1 MTSKTS
7 SKTKSTQ
14 RFISRNRLWLI
25 SLFTL
30 ISFLSYVVF
39 FWFSV
44 YDHGYQ
50 PDASDVGYARR
61 LADQLRTTVTYW
73 LSYQSFSTII
83 ACIYGFM
90 LGVTSFNYLYKSKTV
105 DFYFSMP
112 KKKMAY
118 FRDVCVNSVLIYT
131 IVSAASYFVSTLIA
145 KAVGAPV
152 DGALLGVIVD
162 GYLANFFL
170 FLSVYAICIL
180 AQTLCGHTFIA
191 ILLSGYFL
199 AIELAIRGTIGF
211 LAGSCFETADL
222 HGRYFLGHNILPV
235 LTSPLYNI
243 FTAQGASLYVKDAL
257 IAAVAFV
264 LAYISYKH
272 YKGEFAGKAVV
283 YKGVRYLVKISLS
296 CLAAIWI
303 AYFFLSLSEQVIYS
317 TAGMVFAV
325 LGALLGAAII
335 SGISEIVFAF
345 DIRAMFK
352 RFWQIPMFAVASLI
366 LIFSFSYDWYGYDSF
381 VPDAK
386 KVKDCAM
393 AISGGEA
400 SSQYIINGDTYENS
414 NATGYAE
421 KYMHL
426 PYTKEMQEIAA
437 TGMER
442 RTAYKNSLMDFRGN
456 PTFETEIDYSNYDY
470 DVIILYRMKNG
481 KTYRRRITV
490 PYDMKKATL
499 NAVLGSDEYK
509 QVSFTLNTMDELR
522 NMTDGYNCLELYDS
536 ANKDIPDESVDAFF
550 EAYQKDLKHWNY
562 TVATDD
568 LILGEVYYTKRKLLS
583 ASEMA
588 ALAYG
593 EYYEYMMDEN
603 EAIQFQQ
610 GFPVY
615 ESFTNTIAYLEENGL
630 YSTYMV
636 KLPAVEDIAYLEIQK
651 DDITFISDGGWSWG
665 DGESEQFY
673 IQNPEEIEEVLA
685 SMVPSIGKSY
695 NYHWHNT
702 SGYDPRYSV
711 YIYLYGDDN
720 TCFERSFL
728 KGQVPTVVE
737 QYSTTAY

>member
-7 SKTKSTQ
+7 FKTKSTQ
-14 RFISRNRLWLI
+14 RFIARNRLWLI
-25 SLFTL
+25 SLLTL
-30 ISFLSYVVF
+30 ISFLCYVVF
-39 FWFSV
+39 YWFAV
-44 YDHGYQ
+44 YNKGDLLDSKDSY
-50 PDASDVGYARR
+50 Y
-61 LADQLRTTVTYW
+61 LRTVNQMHTMVMNW
-73 LSYQSFSTII
+73 LSYHSVSTVI
-83 ACIYGFM
+83 AAFAGFM
-90 LGVTSFNYLYKSKTV
+90 LGVTSFNYLYKGKTV

-118 FRDVCVNSVLIYT
+118 FRDVCLNSVLIYT
-131 IVSAASYFVSTLIA
+131 IISAASYLISILIS
-145 KAVGAPV
+145 KAVKIPM
-152 DGALLGVIVD
+152 DGDLLHTIWD

-191 ILLSGYFL
+191 IMLSGYFL
-199 AIELAIRGTIGF
+199 VIELAIRGTIGF
-211 LAGSCFETADL
+211 LAGSCFVTADL

-264 LAYISYKH
+264 LAFISYKY

-283 YKGVRYLVKISLS
+283 YKAVRYLVKISLA
-296 CLAAIWI
+296 CLAAVWVG
-303 AYFFLSLSEQVIYS
+303 YFFLELSEQVIYS

-366 LIFSFSYDWYGYDSF
+366 LIFSFSFDWYGYDSF

-400 SSQYIINGDTYENS
+400 SSQYIIKGDTYENS
-414 NATGYAE
+414 NAVGYAE
-421 KYMHL
+421 EYMHL
-426 PYTKEMQEIAA
+426 PYTKEMQGIAS

-442 RTAYKNSLMDFRGN
+442 RKAFKNLLMDFRGN
-456 PTFETEIDYSNYDY
+456 PTSETEIDYSNYDY

-490 PYDMKKATL
+490 PYDMNKGTL

-509 QVSFTLNTMDELR
+509 QVSFTLNTMDDLR
-522 NMTDGYNCLELYDS
+522 NITDGYNCLEFYDS
-536 ANKDIPDESVDAFF
+536 ANKDISDESVDAFF

-562 TVATDD
+562 TVATDE
-568 LILGEVYYTKRKLLS
+568 LVLGEVYYTKRKLLS

-593 EYYEYMMDEN
+593 EYYENMMDEN
-603 EAIQFQQ
+603 ECVLFSQ

-636 KLPAVEDIAYLEIQK
+636 ELPAVEDIAYIEFQK
-651 DDITFISDGGWSWG
+651 DDINYITDTAWDWGDGASEQFFISDP
-665 DGESEQFY
+665 Q
-673 IQNPEEIEEVLA
+673 EIEEVIKSL
-685 SMVPSIGKSY
+685 VPSIGKTY
-695 NYHWHNT
+695 TYHWHNT

-711 YIYLYGDDN
+711 YIYLYGNDDI
-720 TCFERSFL
+720 CYERSFL
-728 KGQVPTVVE
+728 KDKVPNVVE
-737 QYSTTAY
+737 QYSTNAY

>member
-7 SKTKSTQ
+7 FKTKSTQ
-14 RFISRNRLWLI
+14 RFIARNRLWLI

-30 ISFLSYVVF
+30 ISFLCYVVF
-39 FWFSV
+39 FWFAI
-44 YDHGYQ
+44 YNQGFN
-50 PDASDVGYARR
+50 PDPKDFYY
-61 LADQLRTTVTYW
+61 LQTVKQMQDTVIFW
-73 LSYQSFSTII
+73 LSNHSLSTAI
-83 ACIYGFM
+83 AAFYGFM
-90 LGVTSFNYLYKSKTV
+90 LGVTSFNFLYKSKTV

-118 FRDVCVNSVLIYT
+118 FRDVCINSVLIYT
-131 IVSAASYFVSTLIA
+131 IISAISYAVSILIA
-145 KAVGAPV
+145 KAVKTPL
-152 DGALLGVIVD
+152 DGDMLEMILN

-180 AQTLCGHTFIA
+180 AQTLCGHTFIS

-199 AIELAIRGTIGF
+199 VIELAVRGTVGF
-211 LAGSCFETADL
+211 LAEICFETAEL
-222 HGRYFLGHNILPV
+222 RGQYFFGKNVLPV

-243 FTAQGASLYVKDAL
+243 FTAEGASVYVKDAL

-264 LAYISYKH
+264 LAFIAYKY

-283 YKGVRYLVKISLS
+283 YKGVRYLIKISLS
-296 CLAAIWI
+296 CLAAVWM
-303 AYFFLSLSEQVIYS
+303 AYCFMELSGQISYS
-317 TAGMVFAV
+317 TVGWVFFG

-335 SGISEIVFAF
+335 SGICEIVFAF

-352 RFWQIPMFAVASLI
+352 RLWQIPLLAAASFVLVLSFA
-366 LIFSFSYDWYGYDSF
+366 YDWYGYDSF
-381 VPDAK
+381 VPEAK
-386 KVKDCAM
+386 DVTDCAL
-393 AISGGEA
+393 ALNGGEA
-400 SSQYIINGDTYENS
+400 TNQYIINGDAHVSS
-414 NATGYAE
+414 NADTYAE
-421 KYMHL
+421 EYMHL
-426 PYTKEMQEIAA
+426 PYTKEVQEIAGV
-437 TGMER
+437 GMER
-442 RTAYKNSLMDFRGN
+442 QAAWKNALKASNGN
-456 PTFETEIDYSNYDY
+456 PETEFTRSNYDY
-470 DVIILYRMKNG
+470 DVIIMYRMKNG
-481 KTYRRRITV
+481 KVYRRRICV
-490 PYDMKKATL
+490 PYDMDKSSL

-509 QVSFTLNTMDELR
+509 QVSFTLNTVDELR
-522 NMTDGYNCLELYDS
+522 KTTGGYNCLEFYDS
-536 ANKDIPDESVDAFF
+536 QNLDVPDESVDAFF
-550 EAYQKDLKHWNY
+550 EAYQKDLEHWNY
-562 TVATDD
+562 TVATEE
-568 LILGEVYYTKRKLLS
+568 LVLGEVYYSKKDKIS
-583 ASEMA
+583 ADNMNT
-588 ALAYG
+588 YG
-593 EYYEYMMDEN
+593 WYDYSIDGDEVVLVN
-603 EAIQFQQ
+603 L

-651 DDITFISDGGWSWG
+651 DDITFISDGGWNWG

-695 NYHWHNT
+695 SYHWHST

>member
-7 SKTKSTQ
+7 FKTKSTQ
-14 RFISRNRLWLI
+14 GFISRNRLWLI

-50 PDASDVGYARR
+50 PDASDVGYARI
-61 LADQLRTTVTYW
+61 LADQLRTTVTFW
-73 LSYQSFSTII
+73 LSYQGFSTII

-118 FRDVCVNSVLIYT
+118 FCEVCVNSVLIYT

-199 AIELAIRGTIGF
+199 VIELAIRGTIGS
-211 LAGSCFETADL
+211 LASVCFQTADL
-222 HGRYFLGHNILPV
+222 YGRYFLGHNILPV

-303 AYFFLSLSEQVIYS
+303 AYFFLELSEQVIYS

-352 RFWQIPMFAVASLI
+352 RFWQIPIFAVAGLI

-393 AISGGEA
+393 ALSRGEA

-414 NATGYAE
+414 DAVGYAE
-421 KYMHL
+421 EYMHL
-426 PYTKEMQEIAA
+426 PYSKEMQEIAA
-437 TGMER
+437 VGMER
-442 RTAYKNSLMDFRGN
+442 KSAWKNMLKASKGDTN
-456 PTFETEIDYSNYDY
+456 YVAENVYSNYDY

-490 PYDMKKATL
+490 PCDMDKATL

-509 QVSFTLNTMDELR
+509 QVSFTLNTMDDLR
-522 NMTDGYNCLELYDS
+522 NITDGYNCLEFYDS
-536 ANKDIPDESVDAFF
+536 TNKDISDESVDAFF
-550 EAYQKDLKHWNY
+550 AAYQKDLQHWNFS
-562 TVATDD
+562 VATDN

-588 ALAYG
+588 ALSYG
-593 EYYEYMMDEN
+593 EYSDYMMDEN
-603 EAIQFQQ
+603 ECVLFSQ

-636 KLPAVEDIAYLEIQK
+636 ELPAAEDIAYIEFQK
-651 DDITFISDGGWSWG
+651 DDIKNITDTGWDWGDGASEQFFISDP
-665 DGESEQFY
+665 Q
-673 IQNPEEIEEVLA
+673 EIEEVIK
-685 SMVPSIGKSY
+685 SMVPSIGKTY
-695 NYHWHNT
+695 TYHWHNT

-711 YIYLYGDDN
+711 YIYLYGDGDI
-720 TCFERSFL
+720 CYERSFL
-728 KGQVPTVVE
+728 KDKVPNVVE
-737 QYSTTAY
+737 QYSTNAY

>member
-1 MTSKTS
+1 MISKTS
-7 SKTKSTQ
+7 FKTKSTQ
-14 RFISRNRLWLI
+14 GFISRNRLWLI

-61 LADQLRTTVTYW
+61 LADQLRTTVTFW

-162 GYLANFFL
+162 GYLSNFFL

-191 ILLSGYFL
+191 IMLAGYFL
-199 AIELAIRGTIGF
+199 VIELAIRGTIGF
-211 LAGSCFETADL
+211 LASVCFETADL

-303 AYFFLSLSEQVIYS
+303 AYFFLTLSEQVIYS
-317 TAGMVFAV
+317 TTGMVFAV

-352 RFWQIPMFAVASLI
+352 RFWQIPMFAVAGLI

-386 KVKDCAM
+386 KVKDCA
-393 AISGGEA
+393 ISVYNGEA
-400 SSQYIINGDTYENS
+400 ASQYIIDGDTFITS
-414 NATGYAE
+414 NADMYAE

-426 PYTKEMQEIAA
+426 PYTKDVQFLAA

-456 PTFETEIDYSNYDY
+456 PTSETEIDYSNYDY

-481 KTYRRRITV
+481 KTHRRRITV
-490 PYDMKKATL
+490 PYDMNKGTL

-522 NMTDGYNCLELYDS
+522 NMTDGYNCLEFYDS
-536 ANKDIPDESVDAFF
+536 TNKDISDESVDAFF
-550 EAYQKDLKHWNY
+550 AAYQKDLQHWNFS
-562 TVATDD
+562 VATDN

-588 ALAYG
+588 ALSYG
-593 EYYEYMMDEN
+593 EYCDYMMDEN
-603 EAIQFQQ
+603 ECVLFHQ

-636 KLPAVEDIAYLEIQK
+636 ELPAVEDIAYIEFQK
-651 DDITFISDGGWSWG
+651 DDISFISDNGWNWG

-673 IQNPEEIEEVLA
+673 ISDPEEIKETFDAL
-685 SMVPSIGKSY
+685 VPSIGKTY
-695 NYHWHNT
+695 TYHWHNT

-711 YIYLYGDDN
+711 YIYLYGNDDI
-720 TCFERSFL
+720 CYERSFL
-728 KGQVPTVVE
+728 KDKVPNVVE
-737 QYSTTAY
+737 QYSTNAY

>member
-1 MTSKTS
+1 MTLKTS

-14 RFISRNRLWLI
+14 GFIFRNRLWLI

-61 LADQLRTTVTYW
+61 LAGQLRTTVTFW

-112 KKKMAY
+112 KMKMAY
-118 FRDVCVNSVLIYT
+118 FCEVCVNSVLIYT
-131 IVSAASYFVSTLIA
+131 IVSTASYFVSTLIA

-191 ILLSGYFL
+191 IMLSGYFL
-199 AIELAIRGTIGF
+199 VIELAIRGTIGS
-211 LAGSCFETADL
+211 LASVCFQTADL
-222 HGRYFLGHNILPV
+222 YGRYFLGHNILPV

-317 TAGMVFAV
+317 TAGMVFAL

-352 RFWQIPMFAVASLI
+352 RFWQIPMFAAAGLI
-366 LIFSFSYDWYGYDSF
+366 LIFSFSFDWYGYDSF

-386 KVKDCAM
+386 KVEDCAM

-400 SSQYIINGDTYENS
+400 NSQYIINGDTFENS
-414 NATGYAE
+414 YATAYAE
-421 KYMHL
+421 EYMHL

-456 PTFETEIDYSNYDY
+456 PTSETEIDYCNYDY
-470 DVIILYRMKNG
+470 DVIIMYRMKNG

-490 PYDMKKATL
+490 PCDMNKGTL

-522 NMTDGYNCLELYDS
+522 NMTDGYNCLEFYDS
-536 ANKDIPDESVDAFF
+536 INKDISDESLDAFF
-550 EAYQKDLKHWNY
+550 AAYQKDLQHWNFS
-562 TVATDD
+562 VATDD
-568 LILGEVYYTKRKLLS
+568 FILGEVYYTKRKLLS

-651 DDITFISDGGWSWG
+651 DDITFISDGAWNWG

-673 IQNPEEIEEVLA
+673 ISDPEEIEETLGTL
-685 SMVPSIGKSY
+685 VPSIGKTY
-695 NYHWHNT
+695 TYHWHNT

-711 YIYLYGDDN
+711 YIYLYGNDDI
-720 TCFERSFL
+720 CYERSFL
-728 KGQVPTVVE
+728 KEKVPNVVE
-737 QYSTTAY
+737 QYSTNAY